1 MPRRRHT
8 LPQMSEAGKKDGGTN
23 DTNPTHGSIICAA
36 AGGRKELISPEE
48 FLRVE
53 LQSGISAD
61 NPEFRAL
68 GRATAAQ
75 MLGRGFRT
83 VLDFG
88 AGTGVYADAF
98 HQAGFDVQAFEIWEA
113 HRAYIRDKFPHVRLV
128 EAPVTTD
135 LMLFI
140 ETAEH
145 MTDVELRALFSQ
157 IRPDYVLFSSTS
169 ALTEWDA
176 EWGHINV
183 KPQPEWVRF
192 FESLG
197 YVSAGEL
204 AAPTPWSRLFRRK
217 QAPLRL
223 RMLERWRRWF
233 PVKK

>member
-1 MPRRRHT
+1 MT
-8 LPQMSEAGKKDGGTN
+8 DSLEQDKGKEY
-23 DTNPTHGSIICAA
+23 TNPAWGAA
-36 AGGRKELISPEE
+36 LLASTSGQRAQITPDE

-53 LQSGISAD
+53 LQSGVSAD
-61 NPEFRAL
+61 NPEFLAL
-68 GRATAAQ
+68 GTATAKP
-75 MLGRGFRT
+75 MRGRGFRS

-98 HQAGFDVQAFEIWEA
+98 HRMGFDVRAYEIWEA
-113 HRAYIRDKFPHVRLV
+113 HRAYIRDKFPHVHLV

-145 MTDVELRALFSQ
+145 MTDEELRALFAKIS
-157 IRPDYVLFSSTS
+157 PAYVLFSSTS
-169 ALTEWDA
+169 ARTEWDV
-176 EWGHINV
+176 EWGHVNV
-183 KPQPEWVRF
+183 KSQSAWGQF

-223 RMLERWRRWF
+223 RVLEVWRHWF
-233 PVKK
+233 PVRR

>member
-1 MPRRRHT
+1 MTRPGRISSPMP
-8 LPQMSEAGKKDGGTN
+8 QSAGKDQGNEFTDSAFG
-23 DTNPTHGSIICAA
+23 AA
-36 AGGRKELISPEE
+36 VRASAGGRKELISPEE

-61 NPEFRAL
+61 NPEFGAL
-68 GRATAAQ
+68 GRTTAAQ
-75 MLGRGFRT
+75 MLGRGFRS

-98 HQAGFDVQAFEIWEA
+98 HRAGFDVQAFEIWEA
-113 HRAYIRDKFPHVRLV
+113 HRAYIREKFPHIRLV

-145 MTDVELRALFSQ
+145 MTDDELRTLFSQ

-169 ALTEWDA
+169 ARAEWDV

-183 KPQPEWVRF
+183 KPPSEWVTF

-197 YVSAGEL
+197 YVSAGDL

-233 PVKK
+233 PVRT

>member
-1 MPRRRHT
+1 
-8 LPQMSEAGKKDGGTN
+8 MSESEGKN
-23 DTNPTHGSIICAA
+23 QGSDYTDSAYVAA
-36 AGGRKELISPEE
+36 IRASAGGRKELISPDE

-68 GRATAAQ
+68 GSATARQ
-75 MLGRGFRT
+75 MLGRGFRS

-98 HQAGFDVQAFEIWEA
+98 HRAGFDVLAFEIWEA
-113 HRAYIRDKFPHVRLV
+113 HRVYIRDKFPHVRLV

-145 MTDVELRALFSQ
+145 MTDDELRALFSQ

-169 ALTEWDA
+169 ARTEWDV

-183 KPQPEWVRF
+183 KTQPEWGRF

-197 YVSAGEL
+197 YVSAGDL

-223 RMLERWRRWF
+223 RVLEVWRHWF
-233 PVKK
+233 PVRR

>member
-1 MPRRRHT
+1 
-8 LPQMSEAGKKDGGTN
+8 MSEADRKNEEN
-23 DTNPTHGSIICAA
+23 DFTDPARGELVRAA
-36 AGGRKELISPEE
+36 AGGRRALISPEE

-53 LQSGISAD
+53 LQAGISAD

-68 GRATAAQ
+68 GSATAAQ
-75 MLGRGFRT
+75 MLGRGFRS

-98 HQAGFDVQAFEIWEA
+98 HRAGFDVRAFEIWEA
-113 HRAYIRDKFPHVRLV
+113 HRAYIREKFPHVRLV

-145 MTDVELRALFSQ
+145 MTDEELRALFAQTS
-157 IRPDYVLFSSTS
+157 PAYVLFSSTS
-169 ALTEWDA
+169 ARTEWDV

-183 KPQPEWVRF
+183 KSQPEWGRF

-197 YVSAGEL
+197 YVSVREL

-217 QAPLRL
+217 KVPLRL
-223 RMLERWRRWF
+223 RILEVWRRWF
-233 PVKK
+233 PAKK

>member
-1 MPRRRHT
+1 MPEPIR
-8 LPQMSEAGKKDGGTN
+8 EEEK
-23 DTNPTHGSIICAA
+23 NPHAEPARGALIRSVSD
-36 AGGRKELISPEE
+36 GRKGPISPEE

-53 LQSGISAD
+53 LQAGISAD

-98 HQAGFDVQAFEIWEA
+98 HQAGFEVQAFEIWEE
-113 HRAYIRDKFPHVRLV
+113 HRAYIREKFPHVRLTA
-128 EAPVTTD
+128 EPFSAE

-145 MTDVELRALFSQ
+145 MSDEELRTLFGRIS
-157 IRPDYVLFSSTS
+157 PDYVLFSSTS
-169 ALTEWDA
+169 DRTEWDV

-183 KPQPEWVRF
+183 KTQPEWGRF
-192 FESLG
+192 FATLG
-197 YVSAGEL
+197 YEPAGPL
-204 AAPTPWSRLFRRK
+204 SAPTPWARLFRRRSV
-217 QAPLRL
+217 PLRL
-223 RMLERWRRWF
+223 RLAELWRHWF
-233 PVKK
+233 PVRR